1 MSGTTALLGCAT
13 RDVAAPGINVQEMQV
28 LIADYY
34 WHAGTPPPRYTS
46 EQLDALL
53 RCSADPTLDGGNAE
67 QQASRVA
74 VALAVAGDEQFSQ
87 VLVHQPQ
94 NVRRAVAHEIRYL
107 WTNHHL
113 HYPKTEALLRP
124 YT

>member
-1 MSGTTALLGCAT
+1 MLVS
-13 RDVAAPGINVQEMQV
+13 
-28 LIADYY
+28 DYY

-53 RCSADPTLDGGNAE
+53 RRSADPTLDGGNAE

-74 VALAVAGDEQFSQ
+74 VALAAVGDDQFSQ
-87 VLVHQPQ
+87 ILAYQHP
-94 NVRRAVAHEIRYL
+94 NVKRAVAREVRYL
-107 WTNHHL
+107 WTNHGL

>member
-1 MSGTTALLGCAT
+1 MLVS
-13 RDVAAPGINVQEMQV
+13 
-28 LIADYY
+28 DYY

-53 RCSADPTLDGGNAE
+53 LRSADPTLDAANAE

-74 VALAVAGDEQFSQ
+74 VALAAVGDDQFSQ
-87 VLVHQPQ
+87 VLAHEPP
-94 NVRRAVAHEIRYL
+94 NVKRAVAREIRYL
-107 WTNHHL
+107 WTNHGL